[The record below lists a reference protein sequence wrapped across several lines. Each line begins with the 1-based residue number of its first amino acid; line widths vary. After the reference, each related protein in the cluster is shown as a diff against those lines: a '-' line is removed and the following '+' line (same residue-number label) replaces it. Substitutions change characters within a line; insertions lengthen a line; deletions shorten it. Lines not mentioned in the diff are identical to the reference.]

1 VKFHK
6 IEFKN
11 FLSYGAAPTVINLD
25 YDGITCIVGR
35 NGAGKSSI
43 LEAICFALFGKAYR
57 AINKGDLVNTVNKKE
72 SLVTLYLSHKG
83 HDYRIVRGMS
93 PNVFEIYDND
103 VLIPIPPDVRE
114 YQNKL
119 QALLR
124 INYKNFTQ
132 SIFIGNAG
140 FTPFIQLSAAERRKV
155 VDNLLDIDVLG
166 VMLTNVTKDLSATVT
181 RIAESKNTIVKN
193 KIEVDGYQQ
202 VIDVIKNQQTSLV
215 NELDSKI
222 ESLDAEI
229 ASLGGRL
236 DGHTT
241 ALQIAKDG
249 LALVDK
255 QIESEV
261 SGKTAEINKL
271 KWEIQQFKVSIE
283 KMGTDTIC
291 PHCYQSVSEEHRQKV
306 RDGFESSLNELTPKL
321 KLLTKER
328 DEKEFEY
335 AEKRKEFEATVTA
348 ERSEISTI
356 NGIIAEKKKTK
367 SGLLEEKKKASSNNS
382 ELLEDTKKKMK
393 DVIDRTNAILK
404 ERKKDIQLQGIQE
417 QAQQLL
423 RDSGIKSYI
432 IGKYLPMINNSINER
447 LDAMEFPATFAFDN
461 EFKERIFIRR
471 RDDVSYFSLSQG
483 ERQRVDMAILFTLR
497 HIAARIHGADSN
509 LLILD
514 ETFDSSLDD
523 TACNYLLKHLKEHE
537 KSVVIITHNDSV
549 AEQADRLL
557 TVKKNGNF
565 SEIKIE

>member
-1 VKFHK
+1 MKFHK
-6 IEFKN
+6 VEFKN

-57 AINKGDLVNTVNKKE
+57 AVNKGDLVNTVNKKGC
-72 SLVTLYLSHKG
+72 LVTLHLSHKG
-83 HDYRIVRGMS
+83 HEYRIVRGMS

-103 VLIPIPPDVRE
+103 VLIPVPPDVRE

-124 INYKNFTQ
+124 INYKNFAQ
-132 SIFIGNAG
+132 SIIIGNAA
-140 FTPFIQLSAAERRKV
+140 FVPFIQLSAAERRKV

-166 VMLTNVTKDLSATVT
+166 VMLANVTKDLSATVT
-181 RIAESKNTIVKN
+181 RIAESKNTAAKN

-202 VIDVIKNQQTSLV
+202 VISVIQNQQDSLV
-215 NELDSKI
+215 KELDGKI
-222 ESLDAEI
+222 EALDSELKSLSE
-229 ASLGGRL
+229 RL
-236 DGHTT
+236 EGHTT

-249 LALVDK
+249 VTSVDK
-255 QIESEV
+255 QIELEV
-261 SGKTAEINKL
+261 SGKTTEINKI
-271 KWEIQQFKVSIE
+271 KWEIQHIKASIA
-283 KMGTDTIC
+283 KIGSDAVC
-291 PHCYQSVSEEHRQKV
+291 PQCYQIVSEEHRQKV
-306 RDGFESSLNELTPKL
+306 RNDFETSLNDLTPKL
-321 KLLTKER
+321 ANLTEER
-328 DEKEFEY
+328 DKKESEY
-335 AEKRKEFEATVTA
+335 TEKRKEFEVQV
-348 ERSEISTI
+348 SEEISAISTI
-356 NGIIAEKKKTK
+356 NGVIAEKKKTK

-382 ELLEDTKKKMK
+382 DLLEETKKKMK
-393 DVIDRTNAILK
+393 DVVDRTNEMLK

-432 IGKYLPMINNSINER
+432 IGKYLPMINNSINDR

-461 EFKERIFIRR
+461 EFKERIFIRH

-514 ETFDSSLDD
+514 ETFDSSLDEVATD
-523 TACNYLLKHLKEHE
+523 YLIKHLREHE
-537 KSVVIITHNDSV
+537 QSVFIITHRDFV
-549 AEQADRLL
+549 AEQTDRVL
-557 TVKKNGNF
+557 TVKKTGNF
-565 SEIKIE
+565 SEIEIE